1 MFSNVK
7 FQNKIFAK
15 EIIPIEKLKLLCYL
29 I

>member
-1 MFSNVK
+1 MFGFEK
-7 FQNKIFAK
+7 FQNKIFVK